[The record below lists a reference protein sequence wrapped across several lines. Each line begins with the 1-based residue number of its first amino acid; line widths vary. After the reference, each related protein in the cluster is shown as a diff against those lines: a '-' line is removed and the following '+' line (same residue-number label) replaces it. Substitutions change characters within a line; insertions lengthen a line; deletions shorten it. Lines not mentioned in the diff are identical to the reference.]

1 MKQTKNLANSKVNTQ
16 SVLAKDPINIHIW
29 MKASEK
35 NRTIK
40 KENESVMGNGKS
52 TGRFGMV
59 ETERWGKYRRMRKVK
74 KKIAIR
80 MAGKVT
86 RNHIINCLQKYY
98 NKHNSI

>member
-1 MKQTKNLANSKVNTQ
+1 MFKGSLMKQTKNLANSKVNTQ

-74 KKIAIR
+74 KNSNKN
-80 MAGKVT
+80 GWESHKES
-86 RNHIINCLQKYY
+86 YY
-98 NKHNSI
+98 